1 MLQSPAIGKLCH
13 KPGLSRN
20 ASVTDG
26 SYLSVIDETLSDTLR
41 RRSMRTTTKVLGT
54 GLAVVAIGA
63 LATYAFAQQGPG
75 FGPGRMGMGP
85 GMMKGHGMGPMMG
98 HMQVTF
104 GDPVAQL
111 ATAKTEIGIKPEQ
124 QGAWEAYAKV
134 VTTTAT
140 AARGQREKISP
151 DTILKMDANDRQAFI
166 TQMQEQ
172 RQQNFKTVS
181 AAAETLLAQLDDA
194 QKAKARDVLP
204 GLAAAGHGPGAG
216 HGMAGGP
223 GMGHGMGHGPGHGMG
238 PPWMR

>member
-1 MLQSPAIGKLCH
+1 
-13 KPGLSRN
+13 
-20 ASVTDG
+20 
-26 SYLSVIDETLSDTLR
+26 
-41 RRSMRTTTKVLGT
+41 MRTTTRALGT

-98 HMQVTF
+98 HMQGTF

-124 QGAWEAYAKV
+124 GAAWEAYSKV
-134 VTTTAT
+134 VTTTAA

-151 DTILKMDANDRQAFI
+151 DTILKMDANERQAFI

-172 RQQNFKTVS
+172 RQQNFKTIS

-204 GLAAAGHGPGAG
+204 GLRCRWSWPRRTSWHGRWSRHGPRYGSRPRPRPRSR
-216 HGMAGGP
+216 HGTAVDA
-223 GMGHGMGHGPGHGMG
+223 
-238 PPWMR
+238 MRT

>member
-1 MLQSPAIGKLCH
+1 MK
-13 KPGLSRN
+13 
-20 ASVTDG
+20 
-26 SYLSVIDETLSDTLR
+26 
-41 RRSMRTTTKVLGT
+41 TTTRILGA
-54 GLAVVAIGA
+54 GLAVVAIGVLSA
-63 LATYAFAQQGPG
+63 HAFAQHGPG
-75 FGPGRMGMGP
+75 FGPGRMGMGMGP

-98 HMQVTF
+98 HTQGTF

-124 QGAWEAYAKV
+124 QAAWESYAKA
-134 VTTTAT
+134 VTTVAT

-151 DTILKMDANDRQAFI
+151 DTILKMEANERQAFI

-181 AAAETLLAQLDDA
+181 AAAEALLAELDDA

-204 GLAAAGHGPGAG
+204 GLAAAGYGPGAR

-223 GMGHGMGHGPGHGMG
+223 GMGRGMGHGPGHGPGHGMG